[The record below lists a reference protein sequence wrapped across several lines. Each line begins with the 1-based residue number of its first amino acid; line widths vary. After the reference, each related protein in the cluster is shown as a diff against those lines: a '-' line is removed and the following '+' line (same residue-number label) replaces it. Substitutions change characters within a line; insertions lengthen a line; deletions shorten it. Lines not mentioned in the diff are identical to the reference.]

1 MRRTT
6 FGYGAFRFTCI
17 IIYMNYIIILIA
29 GVALGWIMSSTRR
42 KISFTSKQQREK
54 EAGKEAIYGLLET
67 NHPLT
72 NNDVE
77 VMLSISDATATRY
90 FDELEK
96 EGKVRQVGKTGR
108 YVNYERI

>member
-1 MRRTT
+1 MYYIFTLIIG
-6 FGYGAFRFTCI
+6 FLLGYF
-17 IIYMNYIIILIA
+17 IA
-29 GVALGWIMSSTRR
+29 SKKQEVGFI
-42 KISFTSKQQREK
+42 SKQQEEK
-54 EAGKEAIYGLLET
+54 KRNKQAIFELLET

-77 VMLSISDATATRY
+77 VMLGISDATATRY

-108 YVNYERI
+108 YVNYERV

>member
-1 MRRTT
+1 
-6 FGYGAFRFTCI
+6 
-17 IIYMNYIIILIA
+17 MNYLITLIIGFILGYFA
-29 GVALGWIMSSTRR
+29 ASKKQ
-42 KISFTSKQQREK
+42 KISFISRQQREK
-54 EAGKEAIYGLLET
+54 RAGKDAIYGLLET

-77 VMLSISDATATRY
+77 AMLDISDATATRY

-108 YVNYERI
+108 YVNYERV